1 MSTAVKSNIPTSM
14 VMNLDQTP
22 TKYVPEKNKTMAL
35 KVQNQYLYVDKQINK
50 QIVYP
55 SLSSLTGGFYLHK

>member
-22 TKYVPEKNKTMAL
+22 TKYVPEKNKTVAL
-35 KVQNQYLYVDKQINK
+35 KGSKSVPIC
-50 QIVYP
+50 
-55 SLSSLTGGFYLHK
+55 G